1 MDCVFSQCCEQV
13 LSGAGEGWGVFAHCR
28 GKEQEGVYAAGQ
40 KDTLLAAWLFL

>member
-13 LSGAGEGWGVFAHCR
+13 LSGAGEGWGVFVLFH
-28 GKEQEGVYAAGQ
+28 KEQEGVYAAGQ